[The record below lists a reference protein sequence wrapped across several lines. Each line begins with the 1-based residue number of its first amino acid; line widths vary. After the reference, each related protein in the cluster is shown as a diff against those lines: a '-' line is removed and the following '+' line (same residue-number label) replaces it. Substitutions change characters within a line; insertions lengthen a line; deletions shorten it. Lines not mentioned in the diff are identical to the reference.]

1 MNLSTLIAVAA
12 SLTFGLLAIWF
23 WRKLA
28 KQRKLEKKRD
38 DSAHMMIHE
47 LRAPLTAIKDASE
60 LMLSSKDALN
70 RDEQG
75 KLLHIIDTQSKL
87 LLDQIGR
94 ILDTAKLE
102 AGRFTVQKTMGDL
115 RELIRERIEFFTPQA
130 QHKKIVI
137 KAAIEENL
145 LRVLFDEGRI
155 AQVLNNL
162 LSNSLKFTGSG
173 GTITVS
179 AREDGR
185 VVRVGVSDT
194 GCGIPKQ
201 KQSQLFSKFSQ
212 INDPELGTGLG
223 LYIVKGIVE
232 AHGGSVSV
240 ASEVGKGT
248 TVSFTLPTSSSKS

>member
-1 MNLSTLIAVAA
+1 MNLSTLITVAA
-12 SLTFGLLAIWF
+12 SLTFGMLAIWF

-28 KQRKLEKKRD
+28 KQREFEKKRD

-60 LMLSSKDALN
+60 LMLSSTDALN
-70 RDEQG
+70 ADEQG
-75 KLLHIIDTQSKL
+75 KLLHIIDTQSKS
-87 LLDQIGR
+87 LLDQIGG

-130 QHKKIVI
+130 QHKKIAI
-137 KAAIEENL
+137 KTDVVKTL
-145 LRVLFDEGRI
+145 PRVSFDEGRI
-155 AQVLNNL
+155 AQVFNNL
-162 LSNSLKFTGSG
+162 VSNSLKFTASG

-185 VVRVGVSDT
+185 VLRLSVSDT
-194 GCGIPKQ
+194 GCGIPRE
-201 KQSQLFSKFSQ
+201 KQSQLFSKFYQ
-212 INDPELGTGLG
+212 INNPELGTGLG

-232 AHGGSVSV
+232 AHGGWAEIGDAHDSGAVV
-240 ASEVGKGT
+240 RVFFPGEPV
-248 TVSFTLPTSSSKS
+248 